1 MKRMIGPQPDNILGE
16 IYSKL
21 LALSCNFR
29 EKVEEEC
36 GWSTPTFYRKQR
48 LITGLSNAEKEKIA
62 EIFADVITGIAE
74 SQDKYRRA
82 NW

>member
-1 MKRMIGPQPDNILGE
+1 MQRMIGPQRDNILGE

-21 LALSCNFR
+21 IALSHTFR

-62 EIFADVITGIAE
+62 EVFADVIDSIAE
-74 SQDKYRRA
+74 NRDKYRRA